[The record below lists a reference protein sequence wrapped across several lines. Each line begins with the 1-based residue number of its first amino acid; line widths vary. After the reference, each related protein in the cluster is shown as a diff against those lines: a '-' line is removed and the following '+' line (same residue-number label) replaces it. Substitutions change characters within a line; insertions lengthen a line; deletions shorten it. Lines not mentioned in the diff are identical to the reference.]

1 MYLARDVL
9 DKELVDKGGHKI
21 GKVDDLLLE
30 VTGDGPPRV
39 RCIQS
44 GQGTLAGHLPGWIQ
58 RVSGWMQSFAL
69 GSENRARPDFLDW
82 ERVTQIDVAVH
93 VDLDREADHLKSTE
107 DAVWNRWIKH
117 IPWAER

>member
-9 DKELVDKGGHKI
+9 DKELVDKNGHKI

-30 VTGDGPPRV
+30 MTADGLPRV

-44 GQGTLAGHLPGWIQ
+44 GQGTLAGHLPAWIQ
-58 RVSGWMQSFAL
+58 RVSRWIHAIAL
-69 GSENRARPDFLDW
+69 GSEDQAGPDFLDW
-82 ERVTQIDVAVH
+82 TLVEQIDVAVH
-93 VDLDREADHLKSTE
+93 LDVDREADHLKSTE
-107 DAVWNRWIKH
+107 DAIWNRWIKH